1 VNLPLFG
8 WAKPTPVDASRFTR
22 SISARKGSMWVA
34 LAGPASN
41 FVLACVCGLVMVA
54 LVRAPLSQAQA
65 EPLIDMCLRMVFINV
80 GLSVFNLLPLHP
92 LDGQT
97 VMAGLLPYHTAQRFD
112 AFSAQYGTLLLWAV
126 VLLGRPLLSVPI
138 VYIAQGVL
146 RVVSMLA

>member
-1 VNLPLFG
+1 
-8 WAKPTPVDASRFTR
+8 
-22 SISARKGSMWVA
+22 
-34 LAGPASN
+34 
-41 FVLACVCGLVMVA
+41 
-54 LVRAPLSQAQA
+54 
-65 EPLIDMCLRMVFINV
+65 
-80 GLSVFNLLPLHP
+80 